1 MAGDRTWDSV
11 WRAAAETDR
20 SGALALVAVAI
31 ALVVV
36 LVAGAVWARL
46 ARARAQRPMR
56 TSSEATV
63 AEQLP
68 PLPG

>member
-1 MAGDRTWDSV
+1 MAGDPTWDSV

-46 ARARAQRPMR
+46 ARAQRPMR
-56 TSSEATV
+56 ASSEATV